1 MVVMAQEYG
10 ADVRLVALMQ
20 YLRVLFVVG
29 AAALVVRYALGNEAQ
44 EMTQDIVWF
53 PSLTLNFPFTLLLT
67 AVACWLGMRL
77 RIPLRGHA
85 AADAAWRPGPGRRLA
100 DAGAAGVAAGDGLC
114 GAGLDGGAP
123 V

>member
-1 MVVMAQEYG
+1 M
-10 ADVRLVALMQ
+10 RLVALMQ

-29 AAALVVRYALGNEAQ
+29 AAALVVRCGNEAQ

-77 RIPLRGHA
+77 RILRGHA
-85 AADAAWRPGPGRRLA
+85 AADAAGARP
-100 DAGAAGVAAGDGLC
+100 AAG
-114 GAGLDGGAP
+114 
-123 V
+123 